1 NKSQSTNC
9 AYPTGFRIAVY
20 NSVHK
25 LMEAIEYLKGAFE
38 LKAVEFKDVLKM
50 GRTQLQDAVP
60 MTVGQ
65 EFHAWAVTLNEE
77 IRALDYTSK

>member
-1 NKSQSTNC
+1 
-9 AYPTGFRIAVY
+9 
-20 NSVHK
+20 
-25 LMEAIEYLKGAFE
+25 IEYIKGAFE
-38 LKAVEFKDVLKM
+38 LKAVEFKQILKM

-77 IRALDYTSK
+77 IRALQYTSKLLLEVNLGATAIGTGLNTAPGYQA